1 MAAIGSGMLYLHVLW
16 QRLQMETLMDVR
28 ARFSAKL
35 GRGLWLPMVAAALLA
50 LFIAPASAL
59 AREYS
64 ISSVD
69 IDATVL
75 EDGTLRVE
83 ESRTFDFDG
92 EFHGVYWDI
101 PTGYNESNGKDVTV
115 DIVSAG
121 ESSGSGEEVFS
132 ESFSEADGTYEV
144 SDYSSTKRLKIFSAH
159 EDESATF
166 TIVYEAE
173 GIVTRWDDVAELY
186 WKFVS
191 DGWDVMS
198 QNVTCRL
205 HLPVAAGESVVGG
218 DNVRAWGH
226 GPLDGDV
233 AFDGDDMVF
242 TVPGVGTDEY
252 AEMRVTFPTAWV
264 SDLAPTSG
272 DKLSSILSEEQQWAD
287 EANSRREAARTA
299 EGAAKGLGVAAAV
312 VTAVA
317 AIAAKRKHDRF
328 VAPKFQD
335 PYFRDVPTADHP
347 AVLGALYNGGA
358 VEPELLTATL
368 MRLTDQGVI
377 RLDKAKRTKK
387 GVFGNKTED
396 DYLVTKLKD
405 SADPGYVAPVS
416 ADDAAAAQ
424 KIDKAAC
431 RLIFKDVAGGSNKP
445 GDKLLFSRFER
456 MAKDDPEDFDDA
468 WKRWSG
474 VVEGRYTKRFQA
486 DALPRKGMATLILLG
501 ILDIV
506 LAVVEFLALLVVL
519 DSDLAWCLGVPALL
533 LAVGIPSLI
542 EGATMKEMNREA
554 IEVGAQLEALR
565 RWLREFTRLGEAV
578 PEDVVLWNRLLVMAV
593 VLGVADEVIEQ
604 LRVAL
609 PNLMDDPYFSP
620 CYGWCYSG
628 YGYGGRPPREAFT
641 RSVDSAHHVSTAA
654 LAASSD
660 SSGGGGGGGF
670 SGGGGGGFGGGGGG
684 GAF

>member
-1 MAAIGSGMLYLHVLW
+1 
-16 QRLQMETLMDVR
+16 MDVR
-28 ARFSAKL
+28 ARISAKTC
-35 GRGLWLPMVAAALLA
+35 RGLWLPMVAAALLA
-50 LFIAPASAL
+50 LFIAPANAL
-59 AREYS
+59 AREYR
-64 ISSVD
+64 ISAVD

-75 EDGTLRVE
+75 EDGTLHVE

-101 PTGYNESNGKDVTV
+101 PTGYNESNGKDVAV
-115 DIVSAG
+115 EVVSAG
-121 ESSGSGEEVFS
+121 ESSESGGEVFY
-132 ESFSEADGTYEV
+132 ESSSEADGTYEV

-166 TIVYEAE
+166 TIVYEAQ

-191 DGWDVMS
+191 DGWDVES
-198 QNVTCRL
+198 ENVTCRL
-205 HLPVAAGESVVGG
+205 HLPVAQGEAVARG

-226 GPLDGDV
+226 GPLDGGV
-233 AFDGDDMVF
+233 AFEANDVVF

-252 AEMRVTFPTAWV
+252 AEMRVTFPTSWV
-264 SDLAPTSG
+264 AGLATTSG
-272 DKLSSILSEEQQWAD
+272 TMLPTILSEEQQWAD
-287 EANSRREAARTA
+287 EANARREAARTV
-299 EGAAKGLGVAAAV
+299 EGAAVGLGIAAAA

-317 AIAAKRKHDRF
+317 AVVAKRRHDRF

-387 GVFGNKTED
+387 GVFGTKTED

-405 SADPGYVAPVS
+405 SGDPEFGLPAT
-416 ADDAAAAQ
+416 ADDAAAAK

-431 RLIFKDVAGGSNKP
+431 RLIFKDVAGESNKP

-456 MAKDDPEDFDDA
+456 MAKDDPEDFDEA

-474 VVEGRYTKRFQA
+474 VVEGRYTTRFQ
-486 DALPRKGMATLILLG
+486 DDSLPRKGMATLILLG
-501 ILDIV
+501 ILDIA
-506 LAVVEFLALLVVL
+506 LAVVELLVLLVGF
-519 DSDLAWCLGVPALL
+519 DSSLLWCIAVPALL
-533 LAVGIPSLI
+533 LAVGVPSLI
-542 EGATMKEMNREA
+542 CGATMKEMNREA
-554 IEVGAQLEALR
+554 IEVKAQLEALR
-565 RWLREFTRLGEAV
+565 RWLKEFTRLGEAV

-609 PNLMDDPYFSP
+609 PNLMEDPYFSP
-620 CYGWCYSG
+620 CYGWCYGG

-641 RSVDSAHHVSTAA
+641 RSVDSAHSVSTAA